1 MSSLF
6 VRFSY
11 IIFLVPSERSI
22 QVDLYEKIKELAAS
36 RKISIRQ
43 LEEKLNIANGT
54 IRRWSK
60 SNPSTGAISKVAD
73 YFHVSVDYLLGRE
86 EQTAPRFSPELLD
99 AIDNAEGFSGK
110 PLDDHD
116 KEIIKGLLAAYLA
129 GKNK

>member
-1 MSSLF
+1 MLVFNNIKSLAKKQGKSIKT
-6 VRFSY
+6 VALD
-11 IIFLVPSERSI
+11 IGLSENAI
-22 QVDLYEKIKELAAS
+22 YGWKKTKPKADDLA
-36 RKISIRQ
+36 
-43 LEEKLNIANGT
+43 
-54 IRRWSK
+54 
-60 SNPSTGAISKVAD
+60 KVAD

>member
-1 MSSLF
+1 MTTFYRIKTLADK
-6 VRFSY
+6 
-11 IIFLVPSERSI
+11 
-22 QVDLYEKIKELAAS
+22 QKINLKELANTLGFSENYFYNMKNA
-36 RKISIRQ
+36 
-43 LEEKLNIANGT
+43 
-54 IRRWSK
+54 K
-60 SNPSTGAISKVAD
+60 SSPSSEVLSKVAD

-86 EQTAPRFSPELLD
+86 KLEQPQFSPELLD